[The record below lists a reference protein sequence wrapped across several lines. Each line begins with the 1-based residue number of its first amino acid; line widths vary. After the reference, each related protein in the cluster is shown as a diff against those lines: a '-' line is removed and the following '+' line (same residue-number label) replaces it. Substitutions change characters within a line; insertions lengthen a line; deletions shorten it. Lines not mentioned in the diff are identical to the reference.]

1 MSKRRRKTKNN
12 YWGAIILE
20 WFHYL
25 RDSDFT
31 SLDYRV
37 LFFLCERMK
46 SDDNTTYL
54 KQKQIA
60 EELNSDKG
68 NISKSIKKLRDK
80 QFIVKSQNG
89 FMINPHLFY
98 VGKPTL
104 ISREEIREEFD
115 DLLSEEIR
123 FSFNE
128 EDRKLE
134 EYPNQD

>member
-1 MSKRRRKTKNN
+1 
-12 YWGAIILE
+12 
-20 WFHYL
+20 
-25 RDSDFT
+25 
-31 SLDYRV
+31 
-37 LFFLCERMK
+37 MK